1 MNPNAVAITGIGM
14 ICPLGVD
21 TPTCWKNMLQGTAGI
36 RPITK
41 FDPVRCLSRIGG
53 ELPEAYPD
61 YERARLP
68 HHFLR
73 HGTMSTRLALLS
85 SLEAMRDA
93 ALDPAQLDAD
103 RAGVITGCGGST
115 VGDALIPVGEEYNRR
130 PFAHGMLNA
139 PAAAI
144 RMTLGFRGPSFNV
157 ATACAS
163 GAYAV
168 GLGYDYIRRHGA
180 ICVAVGVD
188 TMLSEETVQG
198 FSRLMALS
206 ELNQHPEKASRPF
219 DRKRTGFVLSEGACA
234 VILESLTHAV
244 RRAAPIYAV
253 MSGHAM
259 TSEAFNIIA
268 PEPDGLGMAE
278 TMEKAIVNAG
288 IQKDRIGYINAHGT
302 STVHNDR
309 AETSAIK
316 AVFGKRAWQ
325 IPVSSQK
332 SMIGHTIGAAG
343 AIEVAV
349 TALSLRHQVLTP
361 TINYEEPDPE
371 CDLDYVPN
379 QARSVLGLEAAISNS
394 FGFGGHNSCIVLER
408 YTTPAGE

>member
-1 MNPNAVAITGIGM
+1 
-14 ICPLGVD
+14 
-21 TPTCWKNMLQGTAGI
+21 
-36 RPITK
+36 
-41 FDPVRCLSRIGG
+41 
-53 ELPEAYPD
+53 
-61 YERARLP
+61 
-68 HHFLR
+68 
-73 HGTMSTRLALLS
+73 
-85 SLEAMRDA
+85 
-93 ALDPAQLDAD
+93 
-103 RAGVITGCGGST
+103 
-115 VGDALIPVGEEYNRR
+115 
-130 PFAHGMLNA
+130 MLNA

-168 GLGYDYIRRHGA
+168 GLGYDYIRHQGEL
-180 ICVAVGVD
+180 CVAVGVD

-206 ELNQHPEKASRPF
+206 ELNEHPEKASRPF

-234 VILESLTHAV
+234 VILESLPHAV
-244 RRAAPIYAV
+244 KRAARIYAV

-288 IQKDRIGYINAHGT
+288 IQKDLIGYINAHGT

-316 AVFGKRAWQ
+316 AVFGGRAWQ

-343 AIEVAV
+343 AIEFAV

-379 QARSVLGLEAAISNS
+379 QARRVLRLDAAISNS

-408 YTTPAGE
+408 HTTPAGE